1 MIEPVPIRSSHRD
14 QMREE
19 RLEILRLLEAGGIT
33 ADEAATL
40 FDALDRAALPPGNNE
55 STPLLGPLDHAA
67 PLPSN
72 NGPTSPSGAEECQV
86 RIRVTDST
94 TGRAMVNLAFPL
106 GLIKSGLDIAGMF
119 VPEYL
124 PKVEAIRE
132 SVTAGFRGSMVDVDD
147 GSRRVEIIAE

>member
-1 MIEPVPIRSSHRD
+1 MVEPVPLRSSHRD
-14 QMREE
+14 QVREE
-19 RLEILRLLEAGGIT
+19 RLEILRLLEAGAIT

-40 FDALDRAALPPGNNE
+40 LDALDRATFSPP
-55 STPLLGPLDHAA
+55 
-67 PLPSN
+67 N
-72 NGPTSPSGAEECQV
+72 NGPAAPRGAEACQV

-132 SVTAGFRGSMVDVDD
+132 SVTAGFRGSLVDVDD